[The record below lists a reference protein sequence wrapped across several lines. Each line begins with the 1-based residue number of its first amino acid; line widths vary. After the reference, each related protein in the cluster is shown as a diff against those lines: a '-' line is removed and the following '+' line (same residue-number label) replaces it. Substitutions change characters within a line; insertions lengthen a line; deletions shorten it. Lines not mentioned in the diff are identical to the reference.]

1 VLGPHSG
8 SLRPVTY
15 RKEVDGLRALAVLPV
30 ILFHAGSGLCPGG
43 FVGVDVFFV
52 ISGFLITANVLKEK
66 SEGTFSPARFYER
79 RARRILPA
87 LYAVMAACLPFSWL
101 WMFPEDFEN
110 FGRTLL
116 ATAGFANNVFLWKT
130 ADYFDLGNGFKPL
143 AHTWS
148 LGVEEQ
154 YYLLFPP
161 LFGALWRWGR
171 KWMLP
176 VGAAC
181 AAASAVLAAATQARD
196 PNAAFYL
203 LPFRAWELLLGVC
216 AAVLAAGKRAQAVE
230 RVRAGRAGGALSLAG
245 LCAIGVSLLA
255 FTKDTPMSGLPGLL
269 PTIGTALVLLFAG
282 ERNLAGRLLS
292 RPPLVGV
299 GLVSYSAYL
308 WHQPLFAFARMRS
321 LEEPPRVVMLTLAA
335 WSLILAYFT
344 WRFIEQPCR
353 KRSSVPARRFWI
365 LAAAPGALLFL
376 AGGVIHLN
384 EGFPGLWP
392 DLRGDLREV
401 GRALNATYN
410 TSVSKYRDLPFL
422 DPARPNVLVLGNS
435 YARDVVNAG
444 IECGAFRGSE
454 VSYSPFAYA
463 VQDLPAGLRQRV
475 AEADLLI
482 LGYPPS
488 HPEVWPAIER
498 MLLEMKARRIV
509 VIGAKVFAWNMK
521 EALRLA
527 AEDRR
532 GYSVAVRP
540 SYAEHNRRCREFI
553 PPERY
558 VDLLELLAG
567 PDGRMPVFTD
577 QSRLISPDGTHLTK
591 DGARYVGERLFRHP
605 LLRDLP

>member
-1 VLGPHSG
+1 
-8 SLRPVTY
+8 
-15 RKEVDGLRALAVLPV
+15 
-30 ILFHAGSGLCPGG
+30 
-43 FVGVDVFFV
+43 
-52 ISGFLITANVLKEK
+52 
-66 SEGTFSPARFYER
+66 
-79 RARRILPA
+79 
-87 LYAVMAACLPFSWL
+87 
-101 WMFPEDFEN
+101 
-110 FGRTLL
+110 
-116 ATAGFANNVFLWKT
+116 
-130 ADYFDLGNGFKPL
+130 
-143 AHTWS
+143 
-148 LGVEEQ
+148 
-154 YYLLFPP
+154 
-161 LFGALWRWGR
+161 
-171 KWMLP
+171 
-176 VGAAC
+176 
-181 AAASAVLAAATQARD
+181 
-196 PNAAFYL
+196 
-203 LPFRAWELLLGVC
+203 
-216 AAVLAAGKRAQAVE
+216 
-230 RVRAGRAGGALSLAG
+230 
-245 LCAIGVSLLA
+245 
-255 FTKDTPMSGLPGLL
+255 
-269 PTIGTALVLLFAG
+269 
-282 ERNLAGRLLS
+282 
-292 RPPLVGV
+292 
-299 GLVSYSAYL
+299 
-308 WHQPLFAFARMRS
+308 
-321 LEEPPRVVMLTLAA
+321 MLTLAA

-444 IECGAFRGSE
+444 FECGAFRGSE